1 MLFFFD
7 TATDISDSFLKVSCN
22 VKSEKSDFH
31 TQVHEEYTGLFCT
44 LNGSFTHSWPY
55 NIASL
60 SCVDLSNVDTFY

>member
-31 TQVHEEYTGLFCT
+31 TQVHEESTGLFCT
-44 LNGSFTHSWPY
+44 LNGSFTHS
-55 NIASL
+55 
-60 SCVDLSNVDTFY
+60 